1 MKYKL
6 LLVLML
12 LIPFWVFAQDIEVKK
27 FEPMAKDQTAALS
40 PRKDIN
46 GVTCG
51 LVKVQLK
58 EPGAEFEGNVMGDV
72 QFTGNEYLVY
82 LPNGTKRL
90 GIKHPDYLPT
100 TIVFADY
107 GTKKVAS
114 STTYELKVKTNKKQ
128 AKVDNSKKGM
138 AVFNIKPSNAML
150 LIDGQVADGSGGAYT
165 LSLPYG
171 THYYTVKLN
180 DFSIN
185 NQIVQIDKNAKN
197 INVDLTEYF
206 AKVNVSCG
214 SADADILVNN
224 ETKGVGKWN
233 GLIVPG
239 KCIIEVKKE
248 GYHSLSKT
256 IELMEGDPIQV
267 DFGELKPIT
276 GILEI
281 ECEQLDCEVYLDG
294 EYVGKTP
301 LDKRSPIGDFLLEI
315 RKNYFYPYKE
325 QISINEDQIL
335 TVNANLKQT
344 QFGKIINAA
353 AQGDQYGMCMLA
365 ELYLYG
371 CKDAIDRNE
380 SWGNFYVESEGD
392 ETFYFANRT
401 IAIKEIN
408 EGYIVEKDVKKA
420 DIWMNKYYSLYPDPE
435 GQEYYLWYTKDN
447 LNDQL
452 MIHYLVGDGVNQ
464 DFTKV
469 YFYLNKV
476 MGGAQ
481 YDYIFAWL
489 YFYGKGV
496 RKDEKKALEHINTLR
511 MYVDN
516 NHPAYT
522 RCSRELFRSLL
533 RPTAN
538 YYKWDDR
545 LIHFFENNY

>member
-1 MKYKL
+1 MRKIISL
-6 LLVLML
+6 LLISINVTLS
-12 LIPFWVFAQDIEVKK
+12 AQDIEVKK
-27 FEPMAKDQTAALS
+27 FEPREKDQTAVLN

-46 GVTCG
+46 GVECG

-58 EPGAEFEGNVMGDV
+58 EAGAEFEGNVMGNV
-72 QFTGNEYLVY
+72 QFTGKEYLVY

-107 GTKKVAS
+107 GTKRIAS
-114 STTYELKVKTNKKQ
+114 STTYELSLKTNKKQ
-128 AKVDNSKKGM
+128 VKVDNSKKGM

-150 LIDGQVADGSGGAYT
+150 LIDGQKADGSGGAYS

-171 THYYTVKLN
+171 THYYTVKLKN
-180 DFSIN
+180 FSIT
-185 NQIVQIDKNAKN
+185 NQQFKIDKNAKT
-197 INVDLTEYF
+197 IDVDLTEYF
-206 AKVNVSCG
+206 AKIDVSCKTE
-214 SADADILVNN
+214 DAEILINN
-224 ETKGVGKWN
+224 EQKGVGRWN
-233 GLIVPG
+233 GKMIPG
-239 KCIIEVKKE
+239 KCTIVATKE
-248 GYHSLSKT
+248 GFHSQSKSF
-256 IELMEGDPIQV
+256 ELMESDSIHV
-267 DFGELKPIT
+267 DFVDLKPIT
-276 GILEI
+276 GIMRI
-281 ECEQLDCEVYLDG
+281 ECEQPDCEVYLDG
-294 EYVGKTP
+294 EFVGRTP
-301 LDKRSPIGDFLLEI
+301 LDKRLPIGDFLLEI
-315 RKNYFYPYKE
+315 RKDYYYPYKK

-335 TVNANLKQT
+335 TVNANPKQT

-371 CKDAIDRNE
+371 CKDAIDGNE
-380 SWGNFYVESEGD
+380 SWGNFSGENEGD
-392 ETFYFANRT
+392 ETFYFANRN
-401 IAIKEIN
+401 IAIKEMD

-420 DIWMNKYYSLYPDPE
+420 DIWMNKYYSLYPE
-435 GQEYYLWYTKDN
+435 SENREYYLWYTIDK

-464 DFTKV
+464 DLSKV
-469 YFYLNKV
+469 NFYLNKV
-476 MGGAQ
+476 MGGYQ
-481 YDYIFAWL
+481 YNYIFAWL

-511 MYVDN
+511 MNVDN

-533 RPTAN
+533 RPTAK
-538 YYKWDDR
+538 YYEWDDR